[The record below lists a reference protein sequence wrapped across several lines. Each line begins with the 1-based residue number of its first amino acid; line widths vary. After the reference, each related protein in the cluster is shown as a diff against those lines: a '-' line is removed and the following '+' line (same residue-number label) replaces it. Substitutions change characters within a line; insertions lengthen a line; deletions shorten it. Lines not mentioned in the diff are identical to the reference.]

1 LEKESKK
8 NTFIKKY
15 LQPNV
20 GFSQIVVTETKET
33 KTPLISGQIDE
44 GNDLKTHTIAL
55 FNTLQSLL
63 KEFEFTF

>member
-1 LEKESKK
+1 LGKESKK

-44 GNDLKTHTIAL
+44 GNDLKHIQL
-55 FNTLQSLL
+55 HYLIRY
-63 KEFEFTF
+63 KVY